1 MKKGYIYALLTAL
14 CWSTAGLFVKNINQS
29 AFVIAGSTGL
39 IALIFNQIVNR
50 GKIKIS
56 KFTILIGICQL
67 IMHLSFVFANQLTSV
82 GNAIVLQYSS
92 MIFVLIYQSIDKRKL
107 PNFYQYIII
116 GMAAIGMIIFF
127 LDSFSLKGNIGNLLA
142 VLSGAFFGLQFYL
155 NTKDKAD
162 PGSSLLIQYFLSI
175 MIMIPMVMT
184 NPIKF
189 SSQDIIFIILSG
201 VFQTGLSGIFFAKC
215 IVEIPAFSANVICMS
230 EVIIAPIWAFIFL
243 KEVFTPYTFI
253 GALII
258 VCALILNIYM
268 EYTES
273 RNVLIE

>member
-14 CWSTAGLFVKNINQS
+14 SWSTAGLFVKYINQS
-29 AFVIAGSTGL
+29 AFVIAGSTGF
-39 IALIFNQIVNR
+39 IALVFNQLVNR
-50 GKIKIS
+50 RKIRIS

-116 GMAAIGMIIFF
+116 GLAAIGMIIFF
-127 LDSFSLKGNIGNLLA
+127 IDSFSLKGNIGNLLA
-142 VLSGAFFGLQFYL
+142 IFSGAFFGLQFYL

-162 PGSSLLIQYFLSI
+162 PGSSLIIQYTLSI
-175 MIMIPMVMT
+175 MIMIPMLMT

-189 SSQDIIFIILSG
+189 SSQDIIFIVLSG
-201 VFQTGLSGIFFAKC
+201 IFQTGLSGIFFAKC
-215 IVEIPAFSANVICMS
+215 IIEIPAFSANVICMS

-243 KEVFTPYTFI
+243 KEVFSPSALV

-258 VCALILNIYM
+258 ICALILNVYM
-268 EYTES
+268 EYTKN

>member
-1 MKKGYIYALLTAL
+1 MKKGYIYAFLTAL
-14 CWSTAGLFVKNINQS
+14 CWSTAGLFVKHINQS

-39 IALIFNQIVNR
+39 IALIFNQIFNR
-50 GKIKIS
+50 RKIKIS

-67 IMHLSFVFANQLTSV
+67 IMHVSFVFANQLTSV

-116 GMAAIGMIIFF
+116 GMAAIGMVIFF

-155 NTKDKAD
+155 NTKDNAD
-162 PGSSLLIQYFLSI
+162 PGSSLIIQYFLSI
-175 MIMIPMVMT
+175 IIMIPMLMR

-189 SSQDIIFIILSG
+189 SSLDIIFIILSG
-201 VFQTGLSGIFFAKC
+201 AFQTGLSGIFFAKC

-230 EVIIAPIWAFIFL
+230 EVIIAPVWAFIFL
-243 KEVFTPYTFI
+243 KEVFTPYTLMGAFI
-253 GALII
+253 II
-258 VCALILNIYM
+258 CALILNIYI